1 MEIQINALGAGQ
13 EIGRS
18 CIIVNIKGIK
28 IMFDCGVHMG
38 YQDERK
44 YPDFKRLISKYKRN
58 EDHKNKQ
65 NLKNEKL
72 DYSQVVDLLII
83 SHFHLDHCGALPYFT
98 EILGYKNPILCSQ
111 PTKAILP
118 VTLEDFRKVMGEYK
132 GQSSILTPEQIKIC
146 VDKIQ
151 TIEVNETKIFK
162 KNIKV
167 TCFYAGH
174 VLGASMFHIDIDG
187 YTVCYT
193 GDYNTIIDRHLN
205 GAYMPKLFPD
215 VLMTETTYGDKVRD
229 TKRIREREF
238 LKKIQEI
245 IDKKGKVLIPIF
257 ALGRAQ
263 ELCIILDTYW
273 KRNNLDV
280 PIYFLGPMAQKANFY
295 YKIFQNWMNS
305 TVKNLFTKS
314 NVFDFKFIKNGDKAL
329 MGGDRPMIIFAT
341 PGMLHGGLSLNIF
354 KEYIAHDKKNCVIIP
369 GYCSIGTVG
378 NRIISGEKKIEIDNE
393 IVMVNCE
400 VYYMSFS
407 AHADAKGLL
416 QLIKNIQPKNIMLV
430 HGDFEIMK
438 KFKKTCSERTKS
450 DIIMPANN
458 EEVEFKK
465 CSLYRHIYISK
476 GVYDIIKCL
485 FFFKKENESKNINV
499 SVSNLNIINKN
510 NKKFLLMNK
519 IDLFNGKRKNII
531 INNKIV
537 YLLKNE
543 KILQIFKD
551 FLIVYY
557 PKISKYYFDV
567 FENKRKLNIEVI
579 DGEPKKIIFS
589 FKCCSNVYED
599 IVDKKKIYKI
609 IKVFQKIN
617 NLI

>member
-1 MEIQINALGAGQ
+1 MEIKINPLGAGQ

-280 PIYFLGPMAQKANFY
+280 PIYFVGPMAQKANFY

-519 IDLFNGKRKNII
+519 IDLFNGKRKNIV

-557 PKISKYYFDV
+557 PKNF
-567 FENKRKLNIEVI
+567 
-579 DGEPKKIIFS
+579 
-589 FKCCSNVYED
+589 
-599 IVDKKKIYKI
+599 
-609 IKVFQKIN
+609 
-617 NLI
+617 